1 MYLEENTVWRY
12 VLLCLLGVLFYN
24 DLFVRTKFFYSSA
37 IWLQRCFHINL
48 MYISNIQYRFFLW
61 LLVSPWLGNTL
72 LSLQEEKHPVFWMW
86 KCKSGSAVIPSAIPF
101 ALDSLCKWVHTLKY
115 THENVWQDFPSVLAL
130 HKHIDIYR
138 LWTTSDNV
146 SLSKRITG
154 NETVLI
160 LACVYTWSTLIS
172 HVCSEVLK
180 NQGFWHYNLYGG
192 KKRQGWKGDT
202 LFYLINHFNISEGN
216 LSPKP

>member
-1 MYLEENTVWRY
+1 MTPCWSLVEEHTSVLEGRETSS
-12 VLLCLLGVLFYN
+12 VLNVEVQIRVCSY
-24 DLFVRTKFFYSSA
+24 T
-37 IWLQRCFHINL
+37 IC
-48 MYISNIQYRFFLW
+48 YR
-61 LLVSPWLGNTL
+61 
-72 LSLQEEKHPVFWMW
+72 
-86 KCKSGSAVIPSAIPF
+86 F

-115 THENVWQDFPSVLAL
+115 SHENVWQDFPSVLAL

-192 KKRQGWKGDT
+192 EKRQGWKGDT